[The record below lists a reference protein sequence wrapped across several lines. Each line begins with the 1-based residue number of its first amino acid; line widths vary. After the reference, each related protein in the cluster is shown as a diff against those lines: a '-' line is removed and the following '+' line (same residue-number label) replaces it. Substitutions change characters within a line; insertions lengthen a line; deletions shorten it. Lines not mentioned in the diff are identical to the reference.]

1 MIDLISR
8 LCDLIN
14 HHRERRTWR
23 GFAWNWSGSFWT
35 GAGPEFS
42 AQSLAFLVPRI
53 WLCHPKE
60 NHARRRLIGS

>member
-23 GFAWNWSGSFWT
+23 GFAWNWSVWITF
-35 GAGPEFS
+35 AP
-42 AQSLAFLVPRI
+42 LA
-53 WLCHPKE
+53 
-60 NHARRRLIGS
+60 LIGVWQSWREGDWTRWKA